1 MIRKLFST
9 SSNTHH
15 TVRGKEIFRI
25 EALSD
30 AVFAFSVSLLIMSL
44 EVPGSF
50 EELKHTILKFPPFF
64 ATVGLVFF
72 FWFLQQKFFRNY
84 GINNNTIVFLNL
96 TLLAI
101 ILFYAFPLK
110 YLFSLL
116 LSWIFGKNYLAHEE
130 GATVPFLT
138 LENFNELIIFFSI
151 GYAVIWLLFY
161 LMYRQAHLQK
171 KQLNLSQVESILLS
185 GEMRDALVQIIIAI
199 TSLFFAVIHLP
210 TISGICFL
218 MIPLW
223 LVVNNLWLRKKIN
236 SNKL

>member
-1 MIRKLFST
+1 MIRKFFST
-9 SSNTHH
+9 PSNTKH

-50 EELKHTILKFPPFF
+50 EELKHTILKSPPFF

-72 FWFLQQKFFRNY
+72 FWYLQQKFFRNY
-84 GINNNTIVFLNL
+84 GINNNQIVFLNL

-116 LSWIFGKNYLAHEE
+116 LSWISGINYLAHEA
-130 GATVPFLT
+130 GDTLPILT
-138 LENFNELIIFFSI
+138 LENFNELVIIFSI
-151 GYAVIWLLFY
+151 GYALIWLLFY
-161 LMYRQAHLQK
+161 LMYRQADLQK
-171 KQLNLSQVESILLS
+171 KQLNLSQKESVLLS
-185 GEMRDALVQIIIAI
+185 GDLRDAIVQILIASA
-199 TSLFFAVIHLP
+199 SLFFALIHLP
-210 TISGICFL
+210 SISGICFL
-218 MIPLW
+218 LIPVW
-223 LVVNNLWLRKKIN
+223 LIINNIIIRKKIN
-236 SNKL
+236 RNMP